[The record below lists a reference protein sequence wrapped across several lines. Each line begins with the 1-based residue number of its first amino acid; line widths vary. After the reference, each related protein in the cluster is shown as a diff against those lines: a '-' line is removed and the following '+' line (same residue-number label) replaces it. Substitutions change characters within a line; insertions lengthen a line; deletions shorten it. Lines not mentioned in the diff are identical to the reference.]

1 MEENYMRQ
9 LVNKLNHYR
18 DQYYNNN
25 ISEIEDSEY
34 DKLFDELKNLEKEW
48 NTIYPDSPTQTVGY
62 QVQSKLKKVTHSHPM
77 LSLAKSTDLN
87 EIEKF
92 IDNKKVVFI
101 SSNC

>member
-34 DKLFDELKNLEKEW
+34 DKLFDELKNLEKEEG
-48 NTIYPDSPTQTVGY
+48 IVYSDSPTQTVG
-62 QVQSKLKKVTHSHPM
+62 
-77 LSLAKSTDLN
+77 
-87 EIEKF
+87 
-92 IDNKKVVFI
+92 
-101 SSNC
+101 

>member
-25 ISEIEDSEY
+25 ISEVEDSEY
-34 DKLFDELKNLEKEW
+34 DKLFDELKNLEKAW

-62 QVQSKLKKVTHSHPM
+62 
-77 LSLAKSTDLN
+77 
-87 EIEKF
+87 
-92 IDNKKVVFI
+92 
-101 SSNC
+101 